1 MKISRCIAAALL
13 VGSTTA
19 GCSSCAKDDAPANR
33 APSDSPPTAMTDRK
47 VAPMPRFFERKAPP
61 SQIENLAPGMLDGG
75 DVAPTAPVVV
85 GDAGTGNDAATPPP
99 KH

>member
-1 MKISRCIAAALL
+1 
-13 VGSTTA
+13 
-19 GCSSCAKDDAPANR
+19 
-33 APSDSPPTAMTDRK
+33 
-47 VAPMPRFFERKAPP
+47 MPRFFERKAPP